1 MSRSTLPVIG
11 VLVVLIAGGLFYVDR
26 QRARRPPA
34 PPEGV
39 GLAYPWGAMHVDSDQ
54 DEAHSD
60 LEISLIESFESEREG
75 GFDSDADGVREYSF
89 LVLSGGGSAGA
100 FGAGLLAGWSKSGT
114 RPDFKIVTGVST
126 GSLQATFAFLGS
138 DYDDELTQVFLN
150 YDTGRIY
157 AQRGVLGAVLG
168 DAAWDSAP
176 LKELIDTYIDDAV
189 LDAVARRHASGYR
202 LFVGT
207 SNMDTDEFVIWD
219 MGGIASSERPDKL
232 EHYRNVL
239 LASCSIPVLFPPVY
253 FPIEVDGETYY
264 EMHLDGGAQSQ
275 VFLRGFMLDLEDAL
289 LDTGVPRTQYDL
301 SLYIIRNG
309 TAGLEPER
317 DNLPAS
323 VLSIATKMINGVFRL
338 STSASLYRVY
348 ILAGRYGVDFNL
360 AAIPDDLEPD
370 LNPVIFDP
378 EQMKRLYD
386 FAHDKAENGYA
397 WAKLPPGLD
406 GDEVALGA
414 TSAAGR
420 IDR

>member
-1 MSRSTLPVIG
+1 
-11 VLVVLIAGGLFYVDR
+11 
-26 QRARRPPA
+26 
-34 PPEGV
+34 
-39 GLAYPWGAMHVDSDQ
+39 MHVDSDQ
-54 DEAHSD
+54 DEADSD
-60 LEISLIESFESEREG
+60 LEISLIESFESERRG
-75 GFDSDADGVREYSF
+75 DFDSDADGVREYSF

-100 FGAGLLAGWSKSGT
+100 FGAGLLAGWSKSGM
-114 RPDFKIVTGVST
+114 RPNFKIVTGVST

-138 DYDDELTQVFLN
+138 DYDDELTEVFLN
-150 YDTGRIY
+150 YDTERIY
-157 AQRGVLGAVLG
+157 TQRGVLGAALG

-176 LKELIDTYIDDAV
+176 LKQLIDTYIDDAV
-189 LDAVARRHASGYR
+189 LAAVARKHASGYR

-219 MGGIASSERPDKL
+219 MGRIASSERPDKL

-275 VFLRGFMLDLEDAL
+275 LFLRGFMLDLEDAL
-289 LDTGVPRTQYDL
+289 LDAGAPSTQYDL

-323 VLSIATKMINGVFRL
+323 VLSIATEMINGVFRL
-338 STSASLYRVY
+338 STSASLYHVY
-348 ILAGRYGVDFNL
+348 ILASRYGVDFNL

-370 LNPVIFDP
+370 LNPVIFDTK
-378 EQMKRLYD
+378 QMKQLYD
-386 FAHDKAENGYA
+386 FAHDKAESGYA

-406 GDEVALGA
+406 RDEISLGA
-414 TSAAGR
+414 TSAVGEYGR
-420 IDR
+420 